1 MEGLENMRDLMIR
14 LGDSL
19 KSIEA
24 KVANP
29 MPIADISNTEVM
41 SKMADEIRKT
51 HFRKKD
57 PTPQIVSTVMGVIAL
72 ISAMT
77 MIIKPIYR
85 TLETQTRSIK
95 EIEARLDKKIDNK
108 DAYNLKIMDNAHN
121 RLSELEKG
129 DQEDKTV
136 NAMVMMQEDRIKTLE
151 IRTLA
156 DRANHAKIDMLYM
169 HFIKDHERVQ

>member
-1 MEGLENMRDLMIR
+1 MTKEPIDIIDRIDRVVDQLVALN
-14 LGDSL
+14 
-19 KSIEA
+19 A
-24 KVANP
+24 KVEPTNKN
-29 MPIADISNTEVM
+29 DLRDM
-41 SKMADEIRKT
+41 SDQIRKDF
-51 HFRKKD
+51 FRKKD

-85 TLETQTRSIK
+85 TLEAQTRSIK
-95 EIEARLDKKIDNK
+95 EIEARLDKKIVSK
-108 DAYNLKIMDNAHN
+108 DAFNLKALDNAHN

-151 IRTLA
+151 TRTLA

>member
-1 MEGLENMRDLMIR
+1 MSLDSMRDLMLRI
-14 LGDSL
+14 GDSL
-19 KSIEA
+19 KMLESRI
-24 KVANP
+24 ANP
-29 MPIADISNTEVM
+29 MPVTDITNKDVM
-41 SKMADEIRKT
+41 NQIADEIRKT

-72 ISAMT
+72 ISAVTMT
-77 MIIKPIYR
+77 IRPIYR
-85 TLETQTRSIK
+85 TLEAQTRSIK
-95 EIEARLDKKIDNK
+95 EIEIRLDKKIDSK
-108 DAYNLKIMDNAHN
+108 DAYNLKIMDNAHS